1 MWDKILNVNLKGTF
15 LMCKYILPLIIKGGQ
30 GRVINI
36 SSIHGK
42 NPPSMRTAY
51 SASKFGV
58 IGLSQALS
66 KEVAKHS
73 ICVNTICPGPVKSD
87 MLDDIW
93 KETASRSGITYE
105 EFSKIKLREI
115 PLGKLC
121 EPKDISG
128 AVLFLLSESSK
139 HITGSTIDING
150 GAV

>member
-1 MWDKILNVNLKGTF
+1 MPN
-15 LMCKYILPLIIKGGQ
+15 
-30 GRVINI
+30 
-36 SSIHGK
+36 GK

-51 SASKFGV
+51 GASKFGV
-58 IGLSQALS
+58 IGLSQVLS

-87 MLDDIW
+87 MLDNIW

-139 HITGSTIDING
+139 HITGSTVDING